1 MIYFQ
6 TGQYEEATQII
17 GQALQLDP
25 FSIDAIRIRGMALM
39 HLGRHDP
46 ALECFERALSLRPNH
61 IELLV
66 NRATALLEMK
76 RFQEALAGFDRVVGL
91 DPQNAIGWNNR
102 GNALVA
108 MGRLEEAVGCYDR
121 ALALQPELPVTEQN
135 RFLALLKLRRLS
147 RIPSHALRAMFDE
160 AASRYD
166 AMMEELCYRSHL
178 HLRTLAERVLPR
190 RGAGWRILDLGCGT
204 GLAGDAFKD
213 MAASGR
219 LDGIDIAPRMID
231 AARERAI
238 YDDLILGDLETVLS
252 APGRSYDLIVS
263 ADTMVYLGDVA
274 PAFFGVANR
283 LESGG
288 FYLFACE
295 AKDGE
300 GWEQTPENRFRHSER
315 YLRREAAHAGLSFV
329 DLMECSLRRERHQP
343 IRGYAV
349 ALHKGGRPVSSRK
362 ELRSWNEITAFW
374 K

>member
-1 MIYFQ
+1 MIDMLKRHEIQ
-6 TGQYEEATQII
+6 VLRRAGHSQSEVAT
-17 GQALQLDP
+17 
-25 FSIDAIRIRGMALM
+25 
-39 HLGRHDP
+39 
-46 ALECFERALSLRPNH
+46 
-61 IELLV
+61 
-66 NRATALLEMK
+66 
-76 RFQEALAGFDRVVGL
+76 LAGVSRRSVQRV
-91 DPQNAIGWNNR
+91 D
-102 GNALVA
+102 
-108 MGRLEEAVGCYDR
+108 
-121 ALALQPELPVTEQN
+121 T
-135 RFLALLKLRRLS
+135 
-147 RIPSHALRAMFDE
+147 E
-160 AASRYD
+160 AAV
-166 AMMEELCYRSHL
+166 
-178 HLRTLAERVLPR
+178 TQ
-190 RGAGWRILDLGCGT
+190 
-204 GLAGDAFKD
+204 
-213 MAASGR
+213 
-219 LDGIDIAPRMID
+219 ID
-231 AARERAI
+231 AARERTI

-315 YLRREAAHAGLSFV
+315 YLRKEAAHAGLSFV
-329 DLMECSLRRERHQP
+329 DLMECSLRRERDQP